1 MALQRFTPIK
11 HHYEKFFPFPTATIY
26 KGGGHL
32 YVSPDTRKMLNL
44 DPKRKDRVILF
55 YDDVENSIV
64 VARARKNEK
73 AKQGAKIYHLRDN
86 ISIGGFMKKYGL
98 VDVYNGNCYKA
109 LSCEVEGR
117 LAFKLILDDPLVKPP
132 RWNEKGEIV

>member
-1 MALQRFTPIK
+1 M
-11 HHYEKFFPFPTATIY
+11 
-26 KGGGHL
+26 
-32 YVSPDTRKMLNL
+32 SPDTRKMLNL

-73 AKQGAKIYHLRDN
+73 AKQGARVYQIKDN
-86 ISIGGFMKKYGL
+86 ISLGMFMKTFGL
-98 VDVYNGNCYKA
+98 EGVYNGNCYKA

-117 LAFKLILDDPLVKPP
+117 LAFKIILDDPLVKPP